1 MSILSKLFGRSKDV
15 ANEQENV
22 IERDVFV
29 DDSEPSKD
37 VRNIVTIQYGTGFP
51 IDAIYAFV
59 RKDLEDE
66 GYNDALCCPDN
77 SYKDRRIKIIKNELK
92 TIFDQVNLKYIDLIK
107 QLDAQ
112 IAFSNQQGLSGRA
125 NTLEV
130 QKSLMEEHINRLK
143 DLENKFENN
152 DSTMVG
158 MLDSYEM
165 GFSRGIAIKLT
176 DLTQWKKN

>member
-1 MSILSKLFGRSKDV
+1 M
-15 ANEQENV
+15 
-22 IERDVFV
+22 
-29 DDSEPSKD
+29 
-37 VRNIVTIQYGTGFP
+37 
-51 IDAIYAFV
+51 
-59 RKDLEDE
+59 
-66 GYNDALCCPDN
+66 
-77 SYKDRRIKIIKNELK
+77 
-92 TIFDQVNLKYIDLIK
+92 IK
-107 QLDAQ
+107 QLEAQ